1 MLLLLAGVVKLA
13 SKSEPRQA
21 GSNRV
26 VEGSFVAE
34 MRAPGTLCQDAAI
47 PQDAASL
54 RILIGTYGQPGP
66 ELELAIRR
74 GGRTIAGGS
83 KAAGW
88 VEGHLVIPIE
98 GRDRAAEGDEVCIR
112 ALGRGRLAFAGF
124 SASGDAALSI
134 DGRRQAA
141 QMRLE
146 YLRAGEE
153 SWLDLVPDID
163 RRYRQAKADVLD
175 SALALPVTGLLI
187 LIVIG
192 TALLALW
199 RARW

>member
-13 SKSEPRQA
+13 SESEPRQA
-21 GSNRV
+21 GSNRI

-47 PQDAASL
+47 PRDAANL

-66 ELELAIRR
+66 ELELSIRR
-74 GGRTIAGGS
+74 EGRTITGGS

-88 VEGHLVIPIE
+88 PEGHLVIPIQSR
-98 GRDRAAEGDEVCIR
+98 GRAAEGDEVCLR
-112 ALGRGRLAFAGF
+112 ALGPGRLAFAGF

-134 DGRRQAA
+134 DGRRQSA
-141 QMRLE
+141 QMRFE

-153 SWLDLVPDID
+153 SWTDLLPDID

-175 SALALPVTGLLI
+175 SPLALPITAVLMLL
-187 LIVIG
+187 VIAG
-192 TALLALW
+192 AVLALW
-199 RARW
+199 RTRW